1 MSTWRTIIQ
10 VDAFTTT
17 PCTGNAAAVVP
28 DAGDLDP
35 VQMQRIAREMNLSET
50 AFVLPS
56 DHADFRLRWWTPTVE
71 VPLCGH
77 ATVAACH
84 ALAELGRLPVPG
96 AYRIETAAGV
106 LAVDLAPS
114 PDGPCQVWLDIP
126 IPAFEAAAVPLPALA
141 GALRIDE
148 RALVADMLPVRGGDY
163 LYLAFNKLTE
173 LLSLRPD
180 LTALEYL
187 SHAHNVT
194 GFVCWTQGGV
204 SPESALHLRFFAP
217 AVGIVEDPVTGAA
230 QGPLGALA
238 AGLGLIPPA
247 AGSRQVRY
255 RAEQGDALGRP
266 GRVDLLVD
274 LDERGE
280 PLRARI
286 GGVAVTVLR
295 GEIRI

>member
-10 VDAFTTT
+10 VDAFTAT

-28 DAGDLDP
+28 DAGGLDP

-50 AFVLPS
+50 AFILPS
-56 DHADFRLRWWTPTVE
+56 DQADFRLRWWTPTVE

-84 ALAELGRLPVPG
+84 ALAELGRLAVPG
-96 AYRIETAAGV
+96 AYRIETASGV
-106 LAVDLAPS
+106 LAVALEPS

-126 IPAFEAAAVPLPALA
+126 IPAFEASALPLPALA
-141 GALRIDE
+141 GALRVDE
-148 RALVADMLPVRGGDY
+148 RSFVADMLPVRGGDY

-187 SHAHNVT
+187 SHAHDVR
-194 GFVCWTQGGV
+194 GFACWTRGGV

-217 AVGIVEDPVTGAA
+217 AVGIA
-230 QGPLGALA
+230 
-238 AGLGLIPPA
+238 
-247 AGSRQVRY
+247 
-255 RAEQGDALGRP
+255 
-266 GRVDLLVD
+266 
-274 LDERGE
+274 
-280 PLRARI
+280 
-286 GGVAVTVLR
+286 
-295 GEIRI
+295 